1 MVRDE
6 REKEDGRRK
15 TREEKGR
22 AKGKRAQNP
31 ICRLCLSRNRYA
43 SDHVKIMPF
52 ESAPPRPL
60 VERNSTRRVCQPH
73 DDDDETTF
81 PDSLARSYR
90 TVQNFRKKADLRG

>member
-15 TREEKGR
+15 TGEEKGR

-43 SDHVKIMPF
+43 SDHVKIMP
-52 ESAPPRPL
+52 SNQR
-60 VERNSTRRVCQPH
+60 RRVRSSRGTRLEESVSH
-73 DDDDETTF
+73 MMTTTRQRF
-81 PDSLARSYR
+81 RTLSLGR
-90 TVQNFRKKADLRG
+90 TVQNFRKKAELRG